1 MLLTLTPALKRFYSA
16 DSPQKQSMMPY
27 TNTEKNVFKHAL
39 AKIILL
45 VLVGLPLGCAEVI
58 VPGALIGGG
67 EYYHYTTDN
76 IAKETLM
83 GDVRDVTAAA
93 RSALKQMDVRMHSVT
108 PYTDETIISAST
120 GELDIIIKI
129 VPVTASTTRVMV
141 DAREDHIIKKDKATA
156 DEILS
161 QIRLTLARMDSPEE
175 AFSKVFIKNTC
186 RHPVFVA
193 VRFLAGKNE
202 PAHWTT
208 RGWFVLPAEQKKHIA
223 DTHNRFVYFYA
234 ETRLKDKMHWA
245 GDNFHWFEGQR
256 FGFFKADFGNE
267 TGDLTQT
274 FSCQ

>member
-1 MLLTLTPALKRFYSA
+1 MLLTLAPMLKHAYSLA
-16 DSPQKQSMMPY
+16 SPQKQRQMPNSNSEKDALIRLIAAILMM
-27 TNTEKNVFKHAL
+27 VISGWA
-39 AKIILL
+39 
-45 VLVGLPLGCAEVI
+45 LGCTEVV

-76 IAKETLM
+76 IAKETLT
-83 GDVRDVTAAA
+83 GDVRAVTAAA
-93 RSALKQMDVRMHSVT
+93 RSALRQMDVRLHSVT
-108 PYTDETIISAST
+108 PYTDETIIRAST
-120 GELDIIIKI
+120 VELNITIKVI
-129 VPVTASTTRVMV
+129 PVTASTSQVIV
-141 DAREDHIIKKDKATA
+141 DAREDHIIIKDKATA

-161 QIRLTLARMDSPEE
+161 QIRLALASQDSSAE
-175 AFSKVFIKNTC
+175 ALSRVFIKNNC
-186 RHPVFVA
+186 PHPVYVA

-202 PAHWTT
+202 PAHWIT
-208 RGWFVLPAEQKKHIA
+208 RGWFVLSADQTQHIA

-234 ETRLKDKMHWA
+234 ETRLKDNLYWG